1 MAEFHSAVNRIPV
14 LRTSAGRDADQGR
27 LPAALFTDHSG
38 AGHDHLHPERWSGS
52 IDLRLTAMTPLVFG
66 EQKEPENGRDEPSTV
81 SLPRGEDGSVVVP
94 PTMIKGM
101 LSRAY
106 ETLTASRFRV
116 FEGHGDRLTYRADA
130 AEALRL
136 VPIRV
141 TGERDDGD
149 LDAELLLGEEEWHR
163 YVQGRRLPI
172 MRAAALQ
179 AEDSGHADLKLKGGV
194 RRLRAMTAHGKKL
207 TCDLELCLHRSR
219 RYTYWQ
225 VTHIA
230 PAGGQLEEAFRIK
243 SDVTVLD
250 RYRDVTGYV
259 YRTARDEENPRRLFP
274 KKHDERFF
282 FSVDVN
288 PPVPV
293 VIPRDV
299 AEGYRVIA
307 NGYRDQRKEE
317 EKRGGKRSTPNRVT
331 VVAQEG
337 GKAGHPG
344 LKPGDLAYARLA
356 DSDYE
361 DGAVVHLRHTP
372 TVCEVVPTMIGRRAY
387 SVSPYDLAEEQKV
400 LPAASR
406 EQASAAERLFGY
418 VVPDPSKGAV
428 GGDVALRGRLTF
440 GPVDTSGVEVSE
452 KPQLL
457 APLLSP
463 KTTSARRFL
472 TDHGGATPT
481 GPDQQALPRSSYY
494 SRGQLLGTA
503 AYPVHRMLL
512 DRPGF
517 PKEATDVHV
526 PSGVDKPKDSV
537 RLRAASWIMT
547 GSVMSCTVQFT
558 DLLGEE
564 LAALLWLLNP
574 ENLVPAAD
582 REPGQAGYLRMGLG
596 KPLGLGVVKV
606 EIADGGVRAT
616 TGQEIARQYED
627 LEGCLGAV
635 PSADALPILSERVV
649 SHLDKIP
656 WVKAMQRAAYG
667 YTDSVPVRHMWL
679 EENKENNM
687 THDGHP
693 RDGAGV
699 SPHPLMEDEPRPIS
713 IRVSQ
718 QDRGH
723 GWRQNNYRR
732 R

>member
-1 MAEFHSAVNRIPV
+1 MGAFHSAVNRIPV
-14 LRTSAGRDADQGR
+14 LRTKVAQLAEKGA
-27 LPAALFTDHSG
+27 LPAPFFTDHAGS
-38 AGHDHLHPERWSGS
+38 GHDHLHAERWSGS

-66 EQKEPENGRDEPSTV
+66 EQTPSQGGQAATIEVPRDGAGGV
-81 SLPRGEDGSVVVP
+81 LVP

-116 FEGHGDRLTYRADA
+116 FEGHEERLTYRADA

-163 YVQGRRLPI
+163 YVDGRRLPI

-179 AEDSGHADLKLKGGV
+179 TGTVGHADLVLNGRL
-194 RRLRAMTAHGKKL
+194 RRLNAMTAHGAKI
-207 TCDLELCLHRSR
+207 TCHLKLCLHRSR

-225 VTHIA
+225 VTDIA
-230 PAGGQLEEAFRIK
+230 PAGKDPEPAFDIRR
-243 SDVTVLD
+243 DVEVLD
-250 RYRDVTGYV
+250 SYDDVTGYV
-259 YRTARDEENPRRLFP
+259 YRTAQDGDNPRALFP

-282 FSVDVN
+282 FTVEEN

-317 EKRGGKRSTPNRVT
+317 QERQGRGHMPNRAT
-331 VVAQEG
+331 MEAQEG
-337 GKAGHPG
+337 KDAGHPG
-344 LKPGDLAYARLA
+344 LKPGDLAYATLA
-356 DSDYE
+356 DDDYD
-361 DGAVVHLRHTP
+361 DGVVHLRYTP

-387 SVSPYDLAEEQKV
+387 SVAPRDLAEAQKV

-418 VVPDPSKGAV
+418 VVPEAQKGAV
-428 GGDVALRGRLTF
+428 GGDVALKGRLAF
-440 GPVDTSGVEVSE
+440 GPVDTSGVKVSE

-463 KTTSARRFL
+463 KPTSARRFL
-472 TDHGGATPT
+472 TDHRGETPMD
-481 GPDQQALPRSSYY
+481 GHGVLHRSSYY
-494 SRGQLLGTA
+494 KEGQMLGAA
-503 AYPVHRMLL
+503 AYPVHRMIL

-517 PKEATDVHV
+517 PQEATQVHHS
-526 PSGVDKPKDSV
+526 PGMEAPGESV
-537 RLRAASWIMT
+537 RLRAKSWITT

-574 ENLVPAAD
+574 ENLVPSAD

-596 KPLGLGVVKV
+596 KPLGLGAVKV
-606 EIADGGVRAT
+606 EIADDGVRAM
-616 TGQEIARQYED
+616 TGKVIARQYED

-635 PSADALPILSERVV
+635 PSSDAIPVLPDHVV
-649 SHLDKIP
+649 SNLDKLP

-687 THDGHP
+687 TRNGDP
-693 RDGAGV
+693 RDGAGI
-699 SPHPLMEDEPRPIS
+699 SPRPLMADKPKPIT
-713 IRVSQ
+713 IDISQ
-718 QDRGH
+718 SDQGYGRRH
-723 GWRQNNYRR
+723 GRR
-732 R
+732 